1 MGNINPFQLIQLIKN
16 GNNPQQLIMN
26 YLQQNNQGN
35 IPVLNNAANMAQN
48 GNISG
53 LQMIARNLAQQKGLD
68 YDEAFKNF
76 QQMLK

>member
-53 LQMIARNLAQQKGLD
+53 L
-68 YDEAFKNF
+68 
-76 QQMLK
+76 